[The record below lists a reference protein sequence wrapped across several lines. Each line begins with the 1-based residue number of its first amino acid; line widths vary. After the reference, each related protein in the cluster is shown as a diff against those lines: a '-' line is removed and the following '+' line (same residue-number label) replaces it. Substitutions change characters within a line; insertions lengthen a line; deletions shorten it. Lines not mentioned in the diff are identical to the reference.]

1 MRRVQARLKVLHVIS
16 GLGSAG
22 AEGALFRLVST
33 TVPSR
38 HVVVSLTNEG
48 AYGKRLREIG
58 SEVYAL
64 GMRRA
69 GLNAGGM
76 VRLVGLI
83 RRHRPDVV
91 QTWMYHADLIG
102 GVAARLAGRRA
113 IVWGVRHSRVEGET
127 VRRSTRLV
135 AKICARLSYAVPSLV
150 VSCSEVAARD
160 HVAEGYDPQKMIVV
174 ANGFD
179 LTTFRPDSVAR
190 EEQRKRW
197 GVVEDELL
205 LGMVARWHAQKDHV
219 TLLAAAG
226 ELASRIAG
234 RWRLVLV
241 GEGMEHCNASLK
253 KMVQSHGLDG
263 RVILA
268 GCASNVPAVMNA
280 IDIHVL
286 SSRAGEAFPN
296 VVAEAMACGTPSVVT
311 AVGDS
316 AAIVSDTGWVVTAGA
331 AGELARALEDATAA
345 AGNRAAWAT
354 RCEMARE
361 RIKRLYDM
369 ERMQQGFE
377 QAWHVALKRTA
388 A

>member
-1 MRRVQARLKVLHVIS
+1 
-16 GLGSAG
+16 
-22 AEGALFRLVST
+22 
-33 TVPSR
+33 
-38 HVVVSLTNEG
+38 
-48 AYGKRLREIG
+48 
-58 SEVYAL
+58 
-64 GMRRA
+64 
-69 GLNAGGM
+69 
-76 VRLVGLI
+76 
-83 RRHRPDVV
+83 
-91 QTWMYHADLIG
+91 
-102 GVAARLAGRRA
+102 
-113 IVWGVRHSRVEGET
+113 
-127 VRRSTRLV
+127 
-135 AKICARLSYAVPSLV
+135 
-150 VSCSEVAARD
+150 
-160 HVAEGYDPQKMIVV
+160 MIVV